1 MGDTKSSRRSPLE
14 LDGNEFRSLGH
25 DLVNQ
30 IADFLDSMP
39 QNPLTRETTP
49 KKLQELLG
57 EEKLPEQGR
66 DPAQLLSETSDL
78 LFENSLFNGHPRFWG
93 YITSSAAPIGA
104 LGDLLAAS
112 VNPNVGAWDL
122 SPIATEI
129 ETQTIRWIAELI
141 GYPSDCGGVLSSG
154 GNVANFIGFLAGRAD
169 KAGWNVRT
177 EGMHGGNSRQLRVYV
192 SAETHTWVQKAAD
205 MFGLGTDATRWIP
218 VDSNRQMDMSL
229 LRKQIDEDR
238 MAGDHP
244 FMVVGTGGSVSVGV
258 VDDLAA
264 IAALCREFDMW
275 FHVDGA
281 YGGFAASQFYG
292 EGGADIPPELKA
304 LSEADSIAVDP
315 HKWLYAPLEAGCTL
329 VRDVKKLRAAF
340 EYHPA
345 YYLFGEEAINYLDYG
360 LQNSRGF
367 RALKVW
373 LALKQVGRQGYVKM
387 IGDDIRLSKEMYKLV
402 SETDGL
408 EAFTQNLSITTFR
421 FVPKGLAAGSEKV
434 DEYLNK
440 LNEAIVGRLQRDG
453 EIFVSNAVVNDIFLL
468 RACIVNFRT
477 TVEDIKAMLEVVLR
491 VGHEVDVSIRPEGL

>member
-129 ETQTIRWIAELI
+129 ETQTVRWIAELI